1 MLHLDRALADEIRAA
16 WAQVPEPTAADFEAH
31 DLRDAATAT
40 RVRGDWL
47 GRDWRTVDAAFLE
60 HRTDWPHFRPA
71 ALHYFLPA
79 FLLAA
84 LEPDAHRSHVDVIM
98 ILGPAAH
105 RIARGLRDDRL
116 EARIA
121 RLDPFQGRC
130 AAATLGHL
138 VERADATPYVRW
150 CAAIAIEH
158 VWGGSDP
165 ARAFLDELRTWRRPP
180 AIRPEREQ
188 LIEAIEAAFAATPP
202 PAADDVRGSEQGDE
216 PYEVELGF
224 RGVDWH
230 AASPVLLNVHDAAL
244 AFLSH
249 AAHRYFLPAFLIAD
263 VLELLRVADP
273 VFYLT
278 HGLGRADA
286 DDRFTIFSPE
296 ERTAIIA
303 YLRWRQDDPYDRERI
318 QDALDSYWDV
328 AD

>member
-1 MLHLDRALADEIRAA
+1 MIVDRALADAIRGA
-16 WAQVPEPTAADFEAH
+16 WAHVPPPLAVDFEAKDDPDH
-31 DLRDAATAT
+31 AIAT

-47 GRDWRTVDAAFLE
+47 GRDWRAIDGAFLSP
-60 HRTDWPHFRPA
+60 RTDWPYFRGP

-84 LEPDAHRSHVDVIM
+84 LEPDAHRAHIDVIM

-105 RIARGLRDDRL
+105 RVAAGLRDDRL
-116 EARIA
+116 DA
-121 RLDPFQGRC
+121 RLAPLDPHQREV
-130 AAATLGHL
+130 AAKVLAHL
-138 VERADATPYVRW
+138 VDRSDATPYVRW
-150 CAAIAIEH
+150 CAATAIETA
-158 VWGGSDP
+158 WGGGEA
-165 ARAFLDELRTWRRPP
+165 ARAFLAELRWWSRPP
-180 AIRPEREQ
+180 APDDLRET
-188 LIEAIEAAFAATPP
+188 LIELIETSFADTPAP
-202 PAADDVRGSEQGDE
+202 SDDDLRGSDQGDE

-224 RGVDWH
+224 RGVAWKH
-230 AASPVLLNVHDAAL
+230 ASPMLLNVHDAAL

-263 VLELLRVADP
+263 VLELLRAADP

-286 DDRFTIFSPE
+286 DDRFAIFSPE

-318 QDALDSYWDV
+318 QDALDGFWDV
-328 AD
+328 TS